1 MKKLVFTAVL
11 LLSLSFSSQAQFHLG
26 VMAGYNS
33 SLSLSNIGD
42 VANGTYNSTNVS
54 NELWNDFHA
63 GVFARI
69 PLGKMIYLQPEVLYS
84 IQKKNFTLGI
94 PDLLSGGKSITVDR
108 FANFST
114 VDVPILVGAKLL
126 DLKIVNLRAFAGPML
141 RFDAGSKLSYEN
153 LTSGATI
160 DKNQLLNEVQKAN
173 LGFEAGLGVDVLMFA
188 LDFRYNLIADMYKN
202 PLSTLTPSSL
212 SSIPANT
219 FVISLGW
226 KLF

>member
-33 SLSLSNIGD
+33 SLTLSNIGD
-42 VANGTYNSTNVS
+42 VANGSYNMTNVG
-54 NELWNDFHA
+54 NEIWNDFHA

-84 IQKKNFTLGI
+84 IQKKNFKLGI
-94 PDLLSGGKSITVDR
+94 PDLLSAGKSITVDR

-141 RFDAGSKLSYEN
+141 RFDAGSSLSFQN
-153 LTSGATI
+153 VTGGTFDTSTL
-160 DKNQLLNEVQKAN
+160 KNEVQKAN
-173 LGFEAGLGVDVLMFA
+173 LGLEAGLGIDVLMFA
-188 LDFRYNLIADMYKN
+188 LDFRYNLISDMYKN
-202 PLSTLTPSSL
+202 PLSSLTTSSF
-212 SSIPANT
+212 STIPANT